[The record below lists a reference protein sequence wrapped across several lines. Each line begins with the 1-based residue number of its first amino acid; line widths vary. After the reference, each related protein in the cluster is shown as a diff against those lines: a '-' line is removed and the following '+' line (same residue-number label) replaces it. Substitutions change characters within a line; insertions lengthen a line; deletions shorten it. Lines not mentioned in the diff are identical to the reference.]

1 MKHLILAAVAAWA
14 LLTPTARAA
23 EAKSEEVTL
32 VVMDPMALELSCPC
46 VKGYAQR
53 NYNKLAAFLTKELG
67 RPVKVHFADNLTTAL
82 KVKTSGK
89 ADLLV
94 GKDSV
99 VRAAA
104 KTNKIDLA
112 HVAAL
117 TDKAGK
123 TTQTGLWVV
132 AAKDPALTVADL
144 KGHELLFGNA
154 DAREKYEAAIALLKE
169 SEVKVPEKVATC
181 GSCSDAA
188 AKIMKANEEGKK
200 LAAVISSYAQP
211 LLEGCGTV
219 KKGDLRVIGE
229 TDPVPFVSAFV
240 NEKLSTDERAAIQ
253 KALLAVAKDCPPVC
267 LRARRWSGAPGCRAR
282 ASAASR
288 RRESS

>member
-1 MKHLILAAVAAWA
+1 VTRLLTLAAVAAWA
-14 LLTPTARAA
+14 LVTPAARAV
-23 EAKSEEVTL
+23 EPRPSDEITL

-53 NYNKLAAFLTKELG
+53 NYTRLAAFLTREIGK
-67 RPVKVHFADNLTTAL
+67 PVKVHFADNLATAL

-89 ADLLV
+89 ADILI

-99 VRAAA
+99 VRASA
-104 KTNKIDLA
+104 KGSKLGLV

-144 KGHELLFGNA
+144 KDHELVFGFE
-154 DAREKYEAAIALLKE
+154 DAREKYDAAIALLKE
-169 SEVKVPEKVATC
+169 NEVKVPEKRETC

-188 AKIMKANEEGKK
+188 KKILDAHKEGKK
-200 LAAVISSYAQP
+200 VAGVISSYAQP
-211 LLEGCGTV
+211 LLEGCGTIQ
-219 KKGDLRVIGE
+219 KGDLRVIGE
-229 TDPVPFVSAFV
+229 TEPVPFVSAFV
-240 NEKLSTDERAAIQ
+240 NEKLSADDRAAIQ
-253 KALLAVAKDCPPVC
+253 KALLAVARDEELCKVMETKQGFLLPEKE
-267 LRARRWSGAPGCRAR
+267 AKKN
-282 ASAASR
+282 
-288 RRESS
+288 